1 MSSTDVNKPVGK
13 SARRG
18 GKGKQRSKKPDPVE
32 SPASVESPAPIQ
44 MQSPEP
50 DQQLYAETHQAQS
63 PTADL
68 EPAVN
73 EPIEA
78 AVTAPDVHPVAVPPV
93 AVPPAAAP
101 SPAEPAPVSLQTI
114 ANAYRDYTRQSFEE
128 IGCYFEQL
136 TGARSLDKAMK
147 VQADFMKRAYETSV
161 SESRRIY
168 ELHNRLAKQTFQPF
182 QSLVGKRP
190 ETHGKS

>member
-1 MSSTDVNKPVGK
+1 
-13 SARRG
+13 
-18 GKGKQRSKKPDPVE
+18 
-32 SPASVESPAPIQ
+32 

-50 DQQLYAETHQAQS
+50 DQQLHAETHQAQS

-78 AVTAPDVHPVAVPPV
+78 AVTAPDVLPVVPPT
-93 AVPPAAAP
+93 AAP
-101 SPAEPAPVSLQTI
+101 SPAEPAPAEPAPVSLQTI
-114 ANAYRDYTRQSFEE
+114 ANAYRDYTRKSFEE

-136 TGARSLDKAMK
+136 TSARSLDKAMK

-161 SESRRIY
+161 SESQSNLR
-168 ELHNRLAKQTFQPF
+168 APQPAC
-182 QSLVGKRP
+182 QANLPAVSEPGGKEARDAR
-190 ETHGKS
+190 EILSSTRD

>member
-1 MSSTDVNKPVGK
+1 MSSTDVNKSGGK
-13 SARRG
+13 SARRA

-32 SPASVESPAPIQ
+32 SPTPVENRAPIQ

-50 DQQLYAETHQAQS
+50 DQQLHAETHQAQS

-78 AVTAPDVHPVAVPPV
+78 AVTAPDVLPVVPPT
-93 AVPPAAAP
+93 AAP
-101 SPAEPAPVSLQTI
+101 SPAEPAPAEPAPVSLQTI
-114 ANAYRDYTRQSFEE
+114 ANAYRDYTRKSFEE

-136 TGARSLDKAMK
+136 TSARSLDKAMK